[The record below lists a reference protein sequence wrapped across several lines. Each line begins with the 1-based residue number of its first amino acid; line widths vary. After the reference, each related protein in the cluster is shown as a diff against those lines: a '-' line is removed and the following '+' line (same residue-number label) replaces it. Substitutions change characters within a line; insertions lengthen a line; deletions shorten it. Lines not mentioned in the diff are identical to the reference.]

1 MIFFCFISGINMRRK
16 IIFSFFFCFVFLH
29 LFFVWTVVLLEFMLN
44 MKLCFPPHF
53 GQRFTAKQGH
63 KGRDE
68 MDRKVRLNIEPFK
81 SSLCRTHWCSTVYHH
96 QLLHNTFILN
106 EQLMSLVQMMIIL
119 LFCIVHRSVSRSVDD
134 HRREE
139 TTSPFNAC
147 IIFPLC
153 ICLFILRRH
162 GSSALILTPQSNRE
176 LISEF
181 YFNNLGLKIEKVN
194 CARHGTISVTRWPCL
209 RTVCV
214 FLVFSPIVQDCTTI

>member
-1 MIFFCFISGINMRRK
+1 MIFFCLIFLNMRRK
-16 IIFSFFFCFVFLH
+16 IIFVFFLH
-29 LFFVWTVVLLEFMLN
+29 LFFVCVISGFVGIYAKYEAVFS
-44 MKLCFPPHF
+44 PHF

-134 HRREE
+134 QRREE
-139 TTSPFNAC
+139 TSSPFNAC
-147 IIFPLC
+147 IIFTTVY
-153 ICLFILRRH
+153 LFIYSQASWQLC
-162 GSSALILTPQSNRE
+162 SDFNLTVKQ
-176 LISEF
+176 
-181 YFNNLGLKIEKVN
+181 
-194 CARHGTISVTRWPCL
+194 
-209 RTVCV
+209 RTNFGV
-214 FLVFSPIVQDCTTI
+214 LL

>member
-1 MIFFCFISGINMRRK
+1 MIFFCFIFLNMRRK
-16 IIFSFFFCFVFLH
+16 IIFVFFLH
-29 LFFVWTVVLLEFMLN
+29 LFFVCVISGFVGIYAKYEAVFS
-44 MKLCFPPHF
+44 PHF

-134 HRREE
+134 QRREE